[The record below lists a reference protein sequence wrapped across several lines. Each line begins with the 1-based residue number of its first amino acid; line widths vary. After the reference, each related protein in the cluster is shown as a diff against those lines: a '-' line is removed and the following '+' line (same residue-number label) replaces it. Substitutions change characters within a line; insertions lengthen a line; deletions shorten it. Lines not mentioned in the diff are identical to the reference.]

1 MKTPVKTTTEDKGG
15 PDVSIIIPVYQ
26 CARYLGEALDSVYA
40 QTFTNYEVILVN
52 DGSDDSEEIERCLA
66 SRGNRVTYLK
76 QKNRGP
82 SAARNAGLLV
92 ARGRYVA
99 FLDADDYWE
108 PNHLAEQIAFINRA
122 PGIDLAYAD
131 AFLIEDGVQLAGRTF
146 MARRTFMEE
155 IPSSGEVTFEGLL
168 DERCTV
174 LLSSVVAR
182 RQAVMAV
189 GMFDESLRYAE
200 DYDLWL
206 RMAKRGARLAYQR
219 KVLLHKR
226 RHSESLTADSQKLF
240 ENALNVLDKVSRS
253 DLTDSE
259 RTALTSHKKKLMAY
273 LKLESGKLNLSRG
286 QFTAAVEAFKEAN
299 EFYRSWKLRWVLFW
313 LRFSPHLLC
322 RIYNHYR
329 PIGLEPREK

>member
-1 MKTPVKTTTEDKGG
+1 MTQMKTDVKEITDGKSG
-15 PDVSIIIPVYQ
+15 PDVSVIIPVYQ
-26 CARYLGEALDSVYA
+26 CAHYLKSALDSVCA
-40 QTFTNYEVILVN
+40 QTFTNYEVIVVN
-52 DGSDDSEEIERCLA
+52 DGSDDTDEIERCLA
-66 SRGNRVTYLK
+66 SRSDRIIYLK

-82 SAARNAGLLV
+82 SAARNAGLRV
-92 ARGRYVA
+92 ASGRFVA

-108 PNHLAEQIAFINRA
+108 PNHLAEQMAFINRD
-122 PGIDLAYAD
+122 PSIDLAYAD
-131 AFLIEDGVQLAGRTF
+131 AQMVGDLSVAAG
-146 MARRTFMEE
+146 RTFMEE

-182 RQAVMAV
+182 RREVMAV

-226 RHSESLTADSQKLF
+226 RHSQSLTADSKKLF
-240 ENALNVLDKVSRS
+240 ESALHVLDKVGRS
-253 DLTDSE
+253 DLTDSQ
-259 RTALTSHKKKLMAY
+259 RAALTRQKKKLVAY
-273 LKLESGKLNLSRG
+273 LKLESGKLNLARG

-329 PIGLEPREK
+329 PMALEPREK

>member
-1 MKTPVKTTTEDKGG
+1 MIV
-15 PDVSIIIPVYQ
+15 
-26 CARYLGEALDSVYA
+26 
-40 QTFTNYEVILVN
+40 VN
-52 DGSDDSEEIERCLA
+52 DGSDDADEIERCLA
-66 SRGNRVTYLK
+66 SRDRVIYLK

-82 SAARNAGLLV
+82 SAARNAGLL
-92 ARGRYVA
+92 AASGRFVA

-108 PNHLAEQIAFINRA
+108 PNHLAEQIAFINRD

-131 AFLIEDGVQLAGRTF
+131 ASLVNGSHMAG
-146 MARRTFMEE
+146 RTFMEE
-155 IPSSGEVTFEGLL
+155 IPSSGEVTLEGLL
-168 DERCTV
+168 GERCTV

-182 RQAVMAV
+182 KQSVMAV

-206 RMAKRGARLAYQR
+206 RMARSGARLAYQR
-219 KVLLHKR
+219 KVLLNKR
-226 RHSESLTADSQKLF
+226 RHSESLTADGKKLF
-240 ENALNVLDKVSRS
+240 ENALHVLDKVGRGE
-253 DLTDSE
+253 LTDSE
-259 RTALTSHKKKLMAY
+259 RAALTRHKKKLLAY
-273 LKLESGKLNLSRG
+273 LKLESGKLSLSRG

-329 PIGLEPREK
+329 PMTLEPREK

>member
-1 MKTPVKTTTEDKGG
+1 MTQMKTPEKAITHDKGG

-26 CARYLGEALDSVYA
+26 CARYLVSALDSVYA
-40 QTFTNYEVILVN
+40 QTFTNFEVIVVN
-52 DGSDDSEEIERCLA
+52 DGSDDAEEIERCLVG
-66 SRGNRVTYLK
+66 RPRLIYIK
-76 QKNRGP
+76 QKNGGP

-92 ARGRYVA
+92 ASGRFVA

-108 PNHLAEQIAFINRA
+108 PNHLAEQVAFINRD

-131 AFLIEDGVQLAGRTF
+131 ASLVNGSHLAD
-146 MARRTFMEE
+146 RTFMEE

-182 RQAVMAV
+182 RQSVMAV

-206 RMAKRGARLAYQR
+206 RLAKRGSRLAYQR
-219 KVLLHKR
+219 KVLLNKR
-226 RHSESLTADSQKLF
+226 RHSESLTADSKKLF
-240 ENALNVLDKVSRS
+240 ESALDVLDKVGRGE
-253 DLTDSE
+253 LTDSE
-259 RTALTSHKKKLMAY
+259 RAAVTRQKKKLLACM
-273 LKLESGKLNLSRG
+273 KLESGKLNLARG

-322 RIYNHYR
+322 RVYNRYR
-329 PIGLEPREK
+329 PMALEPREK

>member
-1 MKTPVKTTTEDKGG
+1 MTQMKTPEKAITDDRGG

-26 CARYLGEALDSVYA
+26 CARYLKSALDSIYA
-40 QTFTNYEVILVN
+40 QTFTNYEVIVVN
-52 DGSDDSEEIERCLA
+52 DGSDDADEIERCLA
-66 SRGNRVTYLK
+66 SRPDRVIYLK

-92 ARGRYVA
+92 ASGRFVA

-108 PNHLAEQIAFINRA
+108 PNHLAEQIAFINRD

-131 AFLIEDGVQLAGRTF
+131 ALLVNGSHLAD
-146 MARRTFMEE
+146 RTFMEE
-155 IPSSGEVTFEGLL
+155 SPSSGEVTVEGLL

-182 RQAVMAV
+182 RQWVMAV

-206 RMAKRGARLAYQR
+206 RMAKHGARLAYQR

-226 RHSESLTADSQKLF
+226 RHSESLTADSKKLF
-240 ENALNVLDKVSRS
+240 ENALHVLDKVSRS

-259 RTALTSHKKKLMAY
+259 RAALTRHKKKLMAY
-273 LKLESGKLNLSRG
+273 LKLESGKRNLARG

-322 RIYNHYR
+322 RIYNRYR
-329 PIGLEPREK
+329 PMALEPREK

>member
-1 MKTPVKTTTEDKGG
+1 MTQMKTDAKAATDDKGG
-15 PDVSIIIPVYQ
+15 PEVSVIIPVYQ
-26 CARYLGEALDSVYA
+26 CIRYLGSALDSVRA
-40 QTFTNYEVILVN
+40 QTFTNYEVIIVN
-52 DGSDDSEEIERCLA
+52 DGSDDTEEIERCLA
-66 SRGNRVTYLK
+66 SRREPIIYLK

-82 SAARNAGLLV
+82 SAARNAGLL
-92 ARGRYVA
+92 AASGRFVA

-108 PNHLAEQIAFINRA
+108 PNHLAEQIAFINREPA
-122 PGIDLAYAD
+122 TDLAYAD
-131 AFLIEDGVQLAGRTF
+131 AYLVDDFQMAG
-146 MARRTFMEE
+146 RTFMEE
-155 IPSSGEVTFEGLL
+155 IPSSGEVTLEGLL

-182 RQAVMAV
+182 KQSVMAA
-189 GMFDESLRYAE
+189 GMFDESFRYAE

-219 KVLLHKR
+219 KVLLNKR
-226 RHSESLTADSQKLF
+226 RHWESLTADGKRLF
-240 ENALNVLDKVSRS
+240 ENALHVLDKVGRG

-259 RTALTSHKKKLMAY
+259 RTALTRHRKKLLAY
-273 LKLESGKLNLSRG
+273 LKLESGKLNLARG

-329 PIGLEPREK
+329 PMALEPREKRS